1 MGSFLSDTFFK
12 SFSRTVNM
20 FISIFMIQILQ
31 QLNFKWYRQKL
42 YLLANR
48 KKITKFL
55 MRIFSCRSTFLYVA
69 NLWLRVSA
77 SAEMF
82 EQAGEARAR
91 AHTFHVDSGSELDT
105 WLVHPSKQ
113 STCTQHRHSYH
124 HRYHR
129 IVTSQWKKFRKE
141 KSSTRDSCTPR
152 NSPPAR
158 NTVLSSPLSSY
169 ILSQANGKNSRKKSA
184 RKKIAGWRLGLKQ
197 KCLCLLFAILR
208 RFEIFAFSYVV
219 SS

>member
-1 MGSFLSDTFFK
+1 MGSFLSDTYFK

-20 FISIFMIQILQ
+20 FISIFMIQVLQ
-31 QLNFKWYRQKL
+31 QLNFWWYRQKL

-48 KKITKFL
+48 KKIVKFL
-55 MRIFSCRSTFLYVA
+55 MRTVTCPSIVLYVA
-69 NLWLRVSA
+69 NLWLSVSA

-124 HRYHR
+124 QHYHR
-129 IVTSQWKKFRKE
+129 VM
-141 KSSTRDSCTPR
+141 
-152 NSPPAR
+152 
-158 NTVLSSPLSSY
+158 
-169 ILSQANGKNSRKKSA
+169 SQANVLVQKRKVQEKNRLLEARIETKMLISLFSRYYEDLKLWLSVTSFPAKYSGKRKLSQKLA
-184 RKKIAGWRLGLKQ
+184 KIFLQDMAKKKKIA
-197 KCLCLLFAILR
+197 
-208 RFEIFAFSYVV
+208 
-219 SS
+219 